1 MHVCYSPTWYK
12 VLCSSHLEPRA
23 DRALADG
30 QQGRL
35 SVAALHPFDL
45 ECRWKDEAA
54 LWTFLAPSGTAADGP
69 QVPYL
74 QLI

>member
-35 SVAALHPFDL
+35 SVARLTSL
-45 ECRWKDEAA
+45 R
-54 LWTFLAPSGTAADGP
+54 SGVQMEG
-69 QVPYL
+69 
-74 QLI
+74 